1 MAAGLRPMKQR
12 LKKIHRLIKVQQHL
26 HKSAELKLADLHR
39 QESELKAAQEETLQ
53 TMGDSDVLHGL
64 FVDILAKR
72 LKTLSL
78 EESRTQASII
88 EQKAL
93 TVEKA
98 LQVKRAEKVY
108 SRLKEDNRR
117 DEEKK
122 GLIAILESMA
132 RKDSTSL
139 P

>member
-1 MAAGLRPMKQR
+1 MKQR
-12 LKKIHRLIKVQQHL
+12 LKKIDRLIKVQQHL
-26 HKSAELKLADLHR
+26 HKSAELKLANLHR
-39 QESELKAAQEETLQ
+39 QESELRAAQEETLQ
-53 TMGDSDVLHGL
+53 TMGESDTLHGL
-64 FVDILAKR
+64 FVGILAKR

-78 EESRTQASII
+78 EESRTQAAII

-98 LQVKRAEKVY
+98 LQVKRTEKVY
-108 SRLKEDNRR
+108 SRLKEDSRR
-117 DEEKK
+117 GEEKK

-132 RKDSTSL
+132 QGDSTSL

>member
-1 MAAGLRPMKQR
+1 MKQR
-12 LKKIHRLIKVQQHL
+12 LKKIDRLIKVQQHL
-26 HKSAELKLADLHR
+26 HRSAELKLANLHR

-64 FVDILAKR
+64 FIDILAKR

-78 EESRTQASII
+78 EERRTQAAII
-88 EQKAL
+88 EQKAV

-98 LQVKRAEKVY
+98 LQVKRTEKVY
-108 SRLKEDNRR
+108 SRLKEDERR
-117 DEEKK
+117 SEEKK
-122 GLIAILESMA
+122 GLIVILESMA
-132 RKDSTSL
+132 QKDSTSL

>member
-1 MAAGLRPMKQR
+1 MKQR
-12 LKKIHRLIKVQQHL
+12 LKKIDRLIKVQQHL
-26 HKSAELKLADLHR
+26 HRSAELRLANLHR

-78 EESRTQASII
+78 EERRTQAAII
-88 EQKAL
+88 EQKAV

-98 LQVKRAEKVY
+98 LQVKRTEKVY
-108 SRLKEDNRR
+108 SRLKEDERR
-117 DEEKK
+117 SEEKK
-122 GLIAILESMA
+122 GLIVILESMA
-132 RKDSTSL
+132 QKDSTSL

>member
-1 MAAGLRPMKQR
+1 MKQR
-12 LKKIHRLIKVQQHL
+12 LKKIDRLIKVQQHL
-26 HKSAELKLADLHR
+26 HESAELKLANLHR

-64 FVDILAKR
+64 FVDMLAKR
-72 LKTLSL
+72 LRTLSL
-78 EESRTQASII
+78 EESRTQVAII

-98 LQVKRAEKVY
+98 LQVKRTEKVY

-117 DEEKK
+117 GEEKK

-132 RKDSTSL
+132 QKDSASL

>member
-1 MAAGLRPMKQR
+1 MKQR
-12 LKKIHRLIKVQQHL
+12 LKKIDRLIKVQQHL
-26 HKSAELKLADLHR
+26 HRGAELKLASLHR
-39 QESELKAAQEETLQ
+39 QESEIKAAQEETLQ
-53 TMGDSDVLHGL
+53 TMSDSDVLHGL

-78 EESRTQASII
+78 EEIRTQAAII

-98 LQVKRAEKVY
+98 LQVKRTEKVY
-108 SRLKEDNRR
+108 SRLKEDHRR
-117 DEEKK
+117 GEEKK
-122 GLIAILESMA
+122 VLIAILESMT
-132 RKDSTSL
+132 RKGSTSL

>member
-1 MAAGLRPMKQR
+1 MKQR
-12 LKKIHRLIKVQQHL
+12 LKKIDRLIKVQQHL
-26 HKSAELKLADLHR
+26 HKNAELKLANLHR

-78 EESRTQASII
+78 EESRMQAAII

-98 LQVKRAEKVY
+98 LQVKRTEKVY
-108 SRLKEDNRR
+108 SRLKEENRR

-122 GLIAILESMA
+122 GLIAILESMT

>member
-1 MAAGLRPMKQR
+1 MKQR
-12 LKKIHRLIKVQQHL
+12 LRKIDRLIKVQQHL
-26 HKSAELKLADLHR
+26 HKSAELKLANLRR
-39 QESELKAAQEETLQ
+39 QESELKAAQEETLE
-53 TMGDSDVLHGL
+53 TMGASDVLHGL

-78 EESRTQASII
+78 EETRTQTAII

-98 LQVKRAEKVY
+98 LQVKRTEKVY
-108 SRLKEDNRR
+108 SRLKEDHRR
-117 DEEKK
+117 GEEKK

-132 RKDSTSL
+132 QKDSTSL